1 MKTIQLGGAAI
12 EASEISLG
20 CRRLWQAE
28 KKQAEELIRT
38 ALEIGVNFFD
48 LADVYGDG
56 KSEELFGRA
65 AGLNASNRERFILQ
79 SKCGIR
85 GAHTPD
91 MHYDFGKE
99 YILSCVDASLK
110 RLGTEYLDVLL
121 LHRPDTL
128 MEPEEIA
135 QAFDMLHE
143 SGKVRFFGVSN
154 FNAMQVAFLQKHFPH
169 KLIVNQLQFGLGHT
183 GIVDSGLNVN
193 MHKDESIGRDGG
205 ILEYCRMNDITI
217 QAWSPF
223 FYGFLEGLFLGSE
236 KFPELNAKLN
246 ELAEKYGAAPSA
258 IAIAWI
264 LRHPARI
271 QVVAGTKSAAH
282 LREFCQASGVEL
294 SKPEWYNLYKA
305 AGHSLA

>member
-1 MKTIQLGGAAI
+1 MKTIKLGGAAI

-20 CRRLWQAE
+20 CRRLWQADE
-28 KKQAEELIRT
+28 NQAEALIQT
-38 ALEIGVNFFD
+38 ALEAGVNFFD

-56 KSEELFGRA
+56 KAEELFGRA
-65 AGLNASNRERFILQ
+65 AKLSVNRERFMIQ

-99 YILSCVDASLK
+99 YILDCVEASLK
-110 RLGTEYLDVLL
+110 RLGTDYLDVLL

-135 QAFDMLHE
+135 QAFDTLHE

-154 FNAMQVAFLQKHFPH
+154 FNVMQTSLLQRSVKQP
-169 KLIVNQLQFGLGHT
+169 LIVNQLQFGLGHT
-183 GIVDSGLNVN
+183 GIVDTGLNVN
-193 MHKDESIGRDGG
+193 MSKDESIDRDGG
-205 ILEYCRMNDITI
+205 ILEYCRINGITI

-223 FYGFLEGLFLGSE
+223 FYGFFEGLFIGSD
-236 KFPELNAKLN
+236 KFPELNAKLS
-246 ELAEKYGAAPSA
+246 ELAEKYGVAPSA

-271 QVVAGTKSAAH
+271 QVIAGTKNADH
-282 LREFCQASGVEL
+282 LKEFCAASGVEL
-294 SKPEWYNLYKA
+294 SKPEWYGLYKA

>member
-1 MKTIQLGGAAI
+1 MKTIRLSGEI

-28 KKQAEELIRT
+28 KKQAEELIAA
-38 ALEIGVNFFD
+38 ALDAGVNFFD

-65 AGLNASNRERFILQ
+65 AHLGAINRGQFIIQ

-85 GAHTPD
+85 GAHTAD
-91 MHYDFGKE
+91 MHYDFGRD
-99 YILSCVDASLK
+99 YILDCVDASLK
-110 RLGTEYLDVLL
+110 RLGTDYLDVLL

-128 MEPEEIA
+128 MEPDEIA
-135 QAFDMLHE
+135 EAFNQLHE
-143 SGKVRFFGVSN
+143 SGKVRLFGISN
-154 FNAMQVAFLQKHFPH
+154 FSAMQAAMLQKYLPH

-183 GIVDSGLNVN
+183 GIIDSGLNVN
-193 MHKDESIGRDGG
+193 MYNDEAIDRTGG
-205 ILEYCRMNDITI
+205 ILEYCRMNGITI

-223 FYGFLEGLFLGSE
+223 FYGFFEGLIFDRE
-236 KFPELNAKLN
+236 KLPELNVKLD
-246 ELAEKYGAAPSA
+246 ELAEKYGVSQSA

-264 LRHPARI
+264 LRHPAHI

-282 LREFCQASGVEL
+282 LKEFCQASGVEL
-294 SKPEWYNLYKA
+294 SKSEWYSLYKA
-305 AGHSLA
+305 AGHRLA